1 MEWYVNT
8 ASFYRQIRNFKIDIR
23 ATDPNAY
30 VCGIHYQVAQATSLQ
45 FVEIIANRA
54 TTQQGMCKL
63 FVCCEKTWTTKLI
76 VIFPQT
82 RRMEAVES
90 WPTSPF
96 EAATLDFVSDHAHPS
111 CRSETLTAANN
122 TGG

>member
-63 FVCCEKTWTTKLI
+63 RT
-76 VIFPQT
+76 P
-82 RRMEAVES
+82 
-90 WPTSPF
+90 
-96 EAATLDFVSDHAHPS
+96 
-111 CRSETLTAANN
+111 TLTPCKGVLVLHSSPGLSAAKKHGRQN
-122 TGG
+122 

>member
-23 ATDPNAY
+23 ATDPGAY

-63 FVCCEKTWTTKLI
+63 RVLLPCSAC
-76 VIFPQT
+76 
-82 RRMEAVES
+82 
-90 WPTSPF
+90 
-96 EAATLDFVSDHAHPS
+96 FVSVRQPYV
-111 CRSETLTAANN
+111 EKN
-122 TGG
+122 